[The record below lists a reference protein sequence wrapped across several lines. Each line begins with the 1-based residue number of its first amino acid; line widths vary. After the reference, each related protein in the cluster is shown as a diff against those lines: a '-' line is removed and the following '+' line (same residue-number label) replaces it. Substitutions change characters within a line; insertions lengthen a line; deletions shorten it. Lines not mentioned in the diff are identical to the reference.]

1 MHASAVPPAVTD
13 WPQICVLY
21 DALLRMRP
29 SPVVELNRAV
39 AVAMRDGPAA
49 GLALMDALAP
59 DGMLD
64 GYHLFHSARAELLR
78 RLGRGGEAAEAYRRA
93 LQTVTNPTERR
104 FLERRLRDV
113 GDQRPN

>member
-1 MHASAVPPAVTD
+1 VHASAITPAATD

-29 SPVVELNRAV
+29 SPVVELNRGA
-39 AVAMRDGPAA
+39 AIAMRDGPAA
-49 GLALMDALAP
+49 GLALMDELRP
-59 DGMLD
+59 DGVLD
-64 GYHLFHSARAELLR
+64 AYHLFHSARAELLR
-78 RLGRGGEAAEAYRRA
+78 RLGRAGEAADAYRRA

-104 FLERRLRDV
+104 FLERRLREV